1 MADLNYIA
9 ISKSVWDDL
18 TYDQKRTI
26 HNAAEAA
33 AAANTAAVEEKEASL
48 VAFVE
53 SKGLDVYKPDL
64 DSFRKQVQGAYL
76 ASEWAENW
84 PEGLLDKINAL

>member
-1 MADLNYIA
+1 MC
-9 ISKSVWDDL
+9 
-18 TYDQKRTI
+18 
-26 HNAAEAA
+26 EAA

-76 ASEWAENW
+76 SSEWAKNW

>member
-1 MADLNYIA
+1 
-9 ISKSVWDDL
+9 
-18 TYDQKRTI
+18 
-26 HNAAEAA
+26 
-33 AAANTAAVEEKEASL
+33 VEEKEASL

-76 ASEWAENW
+76 SSEWAENW